1 MTGVESGNDADGIE
15 LDFEISEPP
24 HKVWRALSIP
34 EFREKWLPAENLAET
49 AASRVVPGRE
59 LCYQLR
65 EDTPPFLESTVT
77 FRISPTPSGGTRLR
91 IIHRLNDAKAAPLSM
106 AAANTN
112 TLPLK
117 MSA

>member
-1 MTGVESGNDADGIE
+1 MTGVEIGNEVDGIE

-24 HKVWRALSIP
+24 QKVWRALSIP
-34 EFREKWLPAENLAET
+34 EFREKWLPTDKLAEPL
-49 AASRVVPGRE
+49 ASRVVPGRE

-77 FRISPTPSGGTRLR
+77 FRISPSSAGGTRLR
-91 IIHRLNDAKAAPLSM
+91 IIHRLNDAKAACLSM
-106 AAANTN
+106 AAANSN